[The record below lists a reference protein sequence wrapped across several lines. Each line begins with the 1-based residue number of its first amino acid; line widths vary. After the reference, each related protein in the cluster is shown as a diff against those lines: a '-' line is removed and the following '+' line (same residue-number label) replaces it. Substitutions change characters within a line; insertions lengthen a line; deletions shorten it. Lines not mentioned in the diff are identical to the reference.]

1 MNLEENHSI
10 RALNILNH
18 YKVHKNR
25 HRFLG
30 NFNSLIKQQ
39 AYHSSRQKH
48 CLTQPPTQNRTCKL
62 YAHNLESTQFKKG
75 QHFAMYM
82 FSTTNAR
89 HVMTVWHSVCKAVI
103 HCITIS
109 LKMHKCPAT
118 ALIV

>member
-39 AYHSSRQKH
+39 AYHSSRLEKKT
-48 CLTQPPTQNRTCKL
+48 LLNATPYPKQNVQ
-62 YAHNLESTQFKKG
+62 A
-75 QHFAMYM
+75 
-82 FSTTNAR
+82 
-89 HVMTVWHSVCKAVI
+89 VC
-103 HCITIS
+103 T
-109 LKMHKCPAT
+109 
-118 ALIV
+118 